1 MAIICVS
8 GDPGSGK
15 TTLCTRLADALDYSH
30 SYTGGILRKMAEE
43 HDQSIDAFYAALKD
57 DPELE
62 KEIDRRQERL
72 MQTGD
77 NLVVEGRMAPFL
89 HTPLPR
95 LNVKIAVET
104 HEGARRMSTRP
115 DYTEKTLEQIEAIT
129 TARVQAEREH
139 YYDLYGIS
147 DHLADETFDIIVDTT
162 DMNEEKAFA
171 ELLKRVRNALSEE
184 CPHS

>member
-15 TTLCTRLADALDYSH
+15 TTLCTRLADALGYSH

-43 HDQSIDAFYAALKD
+43 HEQSIDAFYAALKD

-62 KEIDRRQERL
+62 KEIDRRQEQL
-72 MQTGD
+72 MRTCND
-77 NLVVEGRMAPFL
+77 LVVEGRMAPFL
-89 HTPLPR
+89 YTPLPR
-95 LNVKIAVET
+95 LNVKVAVET
-104 HEGARRMSTRP
+104 HEGARRMSARP
-115 DYTEKTLEQIEAIT
+115 DYTEKTLEEIEAIT

-147 DHLADETFDIIVDTT
+147 NHLADETFDIIVDTT
-162 DMNEEKAFA
+162 NMDENSAFA
-171 ELLKRVRNALSEE
+171 ELLSHVRTQLY
-184 CPHS
+184 P